1 MTLLDRLLGRGVARD
16 GTRRV
21 VVVDTET
28 RGLDPERDPMVAI
41 GGVAVDEGGI
51 DAGDSFEAVIADAPR
66 GGSVSDIVVHG
77 IGVEAQARGLPACD
91 ALAAYADWVGDARC
105 VGFHAGFDRTVL
117 RRAAAS
123 AGVRIDDRPWLD
135 LATLA
140 PVVAPARVVARAAG
154 LDDWLDALGIGCS
167 ERHNAAGDALATA
180 ELYLFLRAA
189 AAARG
194 TQGFDALLAL
204 AGQARW
210 LGRS

>member
-1 MTLLDRLLGRGVARD
+1 MTLLDLLLRRPAARGGAGRL
-16 GTRRV
+16 

-28 RGLDPERDPMVAI
+28 RGLDPERDGLVAL
-41 GGVAVDEGGI
+41 GGVAVDEAGI

-66 GGSVSDIVVHG
+66 GGSASDIVVHG
-77 IGVEAQARGLPACD
+77 IGIEAQSRGLPARD

-123 AGVRIDDRPWLD
+123 ARVRVDDRPWLD

-140 PVVAPARVVARAAG
+140 PVVAPARVVAREAG

-180 ELYLFLRAA
+180 ELFLLLRAA

-194 TQGFDALLAL
+194 TRGFDALLAL

-210 LGRS
+210 LARN